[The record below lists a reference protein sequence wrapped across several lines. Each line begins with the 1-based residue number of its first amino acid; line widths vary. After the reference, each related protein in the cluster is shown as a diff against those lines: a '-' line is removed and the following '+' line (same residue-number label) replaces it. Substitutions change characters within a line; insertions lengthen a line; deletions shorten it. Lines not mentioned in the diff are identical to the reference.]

1 MGSRARY
8 VGRFLINA
16 NNITVGAISGNLFS
30 NVFTANIRESG
41 NTTSGNV
48 YLSNTRVVSALRAGT
63 GITIEPN
70 GVISANVNLTTL
82 PPIFTPNV
90 TEVGNTTSGNVYFT
104 NTRARG
110 AFTAGDN
117 IVIESNGRISASF
130 STFSGNTSVVP
141 EGSNLYFRDDRVYA
155 NVANTSIDV
164 HYDVDTTTNVPLN
177 GHVLTWNQVLSRWV
191 PSAVGLGSTV
201 DQANTVVF
209 LTNHTTA
216 NLREGGSN
224 LYFTNARVY
233 ANLLLANLDVFND
246 VNTAAAANNTVL
258 VYDTTVFRW
267 LAKPLSSIGGSAN
280 VANTVLSLA
289 GLTTSNLV
297 EGSNLYF
304 TNARV
309 YSNLLLANIDV
320 FYDVNTAGA
329 ANGQALVWNS
339 AIYKWVPGTATADVA
354 NTVLSLA
361 NLTTSNLVEGSN
373 LYFNNARAVGAFTA
387 GQNII
392 IYGNGLIVGQVQ
404 SFTGN
409 TNQVPEGSANLYYTN
424 ARVYAN
430 LSLANLNVLN
440 DVTITNVANSQI
452 LKYDTTS
459 NQWINSN
466 VATVLIAGD
475 NITINPNGRI
485 SANVTAAALPTLYTS
500 NIIEDGNPTIGNVYF
515 TNLRARQSVGAGDT
529 SIIYD
534 QGNGLFR
541 VNTTIIVNTVSNN
554 VPNINITTDNVPPGG
569 SADRQ
574 YFSNA
579 LALGAF
585 RAGNNIVSSL
595 LANGTVAVNNTP
607 TFNVV
612 TITNRID
619 TAANGINFIG
629 SPQSGDDWANIT
641 LRAPEG
647 GEKIRLTFWVGND
660 TTGSFGP
667 DGFEFLAPQSNAIW
681 FNGQP
686 IWHAGNDGAG
696 SGLDADFLD
705 GLNSNAFVRITD
717 STTNLQ
723 EGSNLYFTNA
733 RVYSNILLA
742 NIDALFDVQ
751 SASASNGQVL
761 TWDSSLTRWVARTPS
776 ATASNATFAD
786 SANTVVFLTNHTT
799 SNLAEGSNL
808 YFTNSRVFANILAA
822 TTNAVTEGSNLY
834 FTNSR
839 AQLASIP
846 ATTQLIVTTPVFNY
860 QFDQYTGDSPNI
872 YVYAGQTVSFD
883 LQVGAS
889 HPFAIR
895 TDRLANG
902 GANVTTGL
910 THIAPD
916 GTVSTGASAQG
927 KITGKLFWKVP
938 YALAGNTYGYQCTTH
953 SSMYGNIVIQKALST
968 ITTSDVPEGSNLYY
982 TNARSRSAIF
992 AGDSSIVYDPN
1003 TGDIRANVSAS
1014 INANTDLIIRSLYL
1028 QGNVS
1033 SNSNSTGTLR
1043 VFGGVGVQGNV
1054 YGDFFYG
1061 NGALLTGITTAVT
1074 VKDEG
1079 AIVANAA
1086 KSLNFIGSA
1095 VTASTID
1102 GSNIDITITAQSGG
1116 TTVPDTY
1123 LSRNYTGDGNTVT
1136 YAVGSNVS
1144 VNSIL
1149 VVYNGVVQLP
1159 TLDYNVSN
1167 SQVIF
1172 TAPPNVASRIHIRE
1186 LSTSG
1191 VTSYITPYRDKR
1203 VASGST
1209 SSFTLDVAPQNASHA
1224 LVFVNGILQDTPNNY
1239 VINNNV
1245 LTFTGTPTAGDE
1257 ITVAYDV
1264 ADSNYDPGIARQIA
1278 MAMLFSAY

>member
-90 TEVGNTTSGNVYFT
+90 TEVGNTTTGNVYFT
-104 NTRARG
+104 NNRARG

-141 EGSNLYFRDDRVYA
+141 EGSNLYFRNDRVYA

-177 GHVLTWNQVLSRWV
+177 GHVLTWNQTLGRWV
-191 PSAVGLGSTV
+191 PSAVGVGATV

-258 VYDTTVFRW
+258 VYDTTVSRW
-267 LAKPLSSIGGSAN
+267 VAKPLSSIGGSAN

-304 TNARV
+304 TNSRA
-309 YSNLLLANIDV
+309 YSNLLLANLDAL
-320 FYDVNTAGA
+320 YDVVTTGA
-329 ANGQALVWNS
+329 SNGQALVWNT
-339 AIYKWVPGTATADVA
+339 AIYKWVPGTAIADTANSVVSI
-354 NTVLSLA
+354 N
-361 NLTTSNLVEGSN
+361 NFTTSNLAEGAN
-373 LYFNNARAVGAFTA
+373 LYFTNARSVGALTA

-392 IYGNGLIVGQVQ
+392 IYGNGLIVGEVQ
-404 SFTGN
+404 SFSGN

-424 ARVYAN
+424 ARVFAN
-430 LSLANLNVLN
+430 LSLANINVLN
-440 DVTITNVANSQI
+440 DVTITSVSNSQI

-466 VATVLIAGD
+466 VATVLIAGE

-515 TNLRARQSVGAGDT
+515 TNTRVRQAIGPADT

-534 QGNGLFR
+534 QANGLFR

-554 VPNINITTDNVPPGG
+554 VPNISLTTDNVPPGG

-612 TITNRID
+612 TITNKID
-619 TAANGINFIG
+619 VAANGLNFTG
-629 SPQSGDDWANIT
+629 SPFGPDDFANIT

-776 ATASNATFAD
+776 TTAANATFAD

-808 YFTNSRVFANILAA
+808 YYTDDRVYANLIAA
-822 TTNAVTEGSNLY
+822 TTNAVIEGSNIY
-834 FTNSR
+834 FTNAR
-839 AQLASIP
+839 AKLAAIP
-846 ATTQLIVTTPVFNY
+846 ATTQLVVTTPVFNY

-883 LQVGAS
+883 LQQGGT

-895 TDRLANG
+895 ESNG
-902 GANVTTGL
+902 GANITTGL

-916 GTVSTGASAQG
+916 GTISTGASAQG
-927 KITGKLFWKVP
+927 KISGKIFWKVP
-938 YALAGNTYGYQCTTH
+938 YDLAGNTYGYQCTTH
-953 SSMYGNIVIQKALST
+953 SSMYGNIIIQKALST
-968 ITTSDVPEGSNLYY
+968 VTTSDIPEGSNLYY
-982 TNARSRSAIF
+982 TNARSRAAIQ
-992 AGDSSIVYDPN
+992 AGDSSIIYDAN
-1003 TGDIRANVSAS
+1003 TGNIRANVSAS
-1014 INANTDLIIRSLYL
+1014 IDANTDLVLRTLYVS
-1028 QGNVS
+1028 GNVS
-1033 SNSNSTGTLR
+1033 SNSNVTGTIR
-1043 VFGGVGVQGNV
+1043 VLGGVGVQGNV
-1054 YGDFFYG
+1054 YGDYYYG
-1061 NGALLTGITTAVT
+1061 NGSLLTGVQAATGGTIT

-1079 AIVANAA
+1079 GTVVNTVS
-1086 KSLNFIGSA
+1086 SLNFIGASVSA
-1095 VTASTID
+1095 TSAD
-1102 GSNIDITITAQSGG
+1102 GSNVDINIV
-1116 TTVPDTY
+1116 TTGAPDNY
-1123 LSRNYTGDGNTVT
+1123 LSRTYTGDGNTLAF
-1136 YAVGSNVS
+1136 AVSSNVT
-1144 VNSIL
+1144 NSTIL
-1149 VVYNGVVQLP
+1149 VVYNGLVQVP

-1167 SQVIF
+1167 SLVIF
-1172 TAPPNVASRIHIRE
+1172 AAAPNVNSRIHIRE
-1186 LSTSG
+1186 MSTSG
-1191 VTSYITPYRDKR
+1191 FASFVTPSRDKR
-1203 VASGST
+1203 IASGST
-1209 SSFTLDVAPQNASHA
+1209 STFTLDLTPQNASHA
-1224 LVFVNGILQDTPNNY
+1224 LVFVNGILQDSPNNY
-1239 VINNNV
+1239 T
-1245 LTFTGTPTAGDE
+1245 LTNRTLSFTSTPAAGDE